1 MNALEQI
8 PLTMATTKAGLTAG
22 TTSTYTTANT
32 VQFSIKGKAYSKT
45 AVTNGAT
52 PTTDATTGSAFTAI
66 PAGSGSV
73 FVFGFD
79 SGGNIKVSQGSVESL
94 DGSTTS
100 GATAK
105 FIRAPQFPIVPDT
118 VCPFGYATVLVGSA
132 AAAWTFGTSNLT
144 GPPASTGINFVDIQ
158 TLPDRPQVA

>member
-1 MNALEQI
+1 MDALQQA

-22 TTSTYTTANT
+22 TTTTYTTANT

-52 PTTDATTGSAFTAI
+52 PTTDATLGTAFSAIA
-66 PAGSGSV
+66 AGYGSV

-79 SGGNIKVSQGSVESL
+79 SSGAIKVSQGSVEAL

-105 FIRAPQFPIVPDT
+105 FIRSPQFPIVPDT
-118 VCPFGYATVLVGSA
+118 VCPFGYCTVLVGSA
-132 AAAWTFGTSNLT
+132 GSAWTFGSSNLA
-144 GPPASTGINFVDIQ
+144 GPPSNVGINFVDIQ
-158 TLPDRPQVA
+158 TLPDRPQVS

>member
-1 MNALEQI
+1 MDALQMI
-8 PLTMATTKAGLTAG
+8 PLTMCTMKATLAAG
-22 TTSTYTTANT
+22 TTSTYSTTGT
-32 VQFSIKGKAYSKT
+32 TLFCIKGKAYSKA

-73 FVFGFD
+73 FVFGYD
-79 SGGNIKVSQGSVESL
+79 SGGNIKVSQGSVEVL

-105 FIRAPQFPIVPDT
+105 FVRAPQFPAIPDT
-118 VCPFGYATVLVGSA
+118 ICPFGYATVLVGSA
-132 AAAWTFGTSNLT
+132 GAAWTFGTSNLT
-144 GPPASTGINFVDIQ
+144 GPPASTGINFVDVM